1 MEMRVFV
8 VPKVNFMNNG
18 CLVSNVQASN
28 GSFQHNDALTEQE
41 CEPCQGC
48 NLSTVD
54 GSTLFGGSCL
64 CWDQFLVT
72 KLLGFPLWE
81 MIAPSLVC
89 GQL

>member
-28 GSFQHNDALTEQE
+28 GSFQHNDALTEQKVRT
-41 CEPCQGC
+41 
-48 NLSTVD
+48 LSRLQSVD
-54 GSTLFGGSCL
+54 SGSSTLFGGSRL
-64 CWDQFLVT
+64 GWDQFLVT